1 MFKIGMIVWAVILG
15 IFALKVSGAEVGSS
29 VIRLT
34 FLAAYFLPIVIA
46 LGRQHRNALAI
57 FMLNLFLG
65 WTGLGWIFALVWS
78 CTNNHT

>member
-1 MFKIGMIVWAVILG
+1 MFKIAMIAWAAILG
-15 IFALKVSGAEVGSS
+15 IVVIKLMGASVDGS
-29 VIRLT
+29 VIWLT
-34 FLAAYFLPIVIA
+34 FLAAYFLPVVIA

-78 CTNNHT
+78 CTNQA